1 MKKLTA
7 LLLALM
13 MVVLMAVPTFAAPK
27 KGMLVLGDSIATG
40 YGLPGYSAASPQ
52 LAADSFANKLAAK
65 YKLTYGHTF
74 YNFAIDGMTSAEL
87 ASAVSE
93 GKSQYLYKE
102 NALGVDEGTFSRYM
116 MVDASSTQVAIK
128 NCDTIVISIGGNDLL
143 RPMFEIIM
151 DYIEDNAALL
161 KMMGIDLESMS
172 GAGASGLSGIM
183 GGANSTAMLT
193 ALTAIFTS
201 EEAQAKFTDAVKAY
215 SANIATILTSI
226 YALNPGADVYLLC
239 LYNPFDGVE
248 MFASMAELTETF
260 ITAMAQ
266 STAAVS
272 ASFAAKGFSAVPVQV
287 KDSFDGKAMSL
298 TNILAIDIHPNVQGH
313 EVMYN
318 ALSAAIDAPKTSS
331 AGAAVFAPSTLDV
344 TIVLAAVSAA
354 VSVIAVKSV
363 KRRG

>member
-13 MVVLMAVPTFAAPK
+13 MVVLMTSPAFAAPK

-116 MVDASSTQVAIK
+116 MVDASSTKVAIK

-143 RPMFEIIM
+143 RPLFEIIM
-151 DYIEDNAALL
+151 GYIEDNAALL
-161 KMMGIDLESMS
+161 KMMGIDVSAMA
-172 GAGASGLSGIM
+172 GAGNAGLSSVL
-183 GGANSTAMLT
+183 GGKNSAAMMT
-193 ALTAIFTS
+193 ALTTLLTS
-201 EEAQAKFTDAVKAY
+201 EDAQAKFTAGIKDYA
-215 SANIATILTSI
+215 ANLTTILTGI
-226 YALNPGADVYLLC
+226 YALNPKAEVYLLC

-248 MFASMAELTETF
+248 MFASMAELTSNF
-260 ITAMAQ
+260 IGALEQ
-266 STAAVS
+266 SAVAVS
-272 ASFAAKGFSAVPVQV
+272 AAFSAKGFTAVPVQV
-287 KDSFDGKAMSL
+287 GSSFAGKAMSL

-318 ALSAAIDAPKTSS
+318 ALAAAIDAPKTSS
-331 AGAAVFAPSTLDV
+331 AGAPIFAPSTLDV
-344 TIVLAAVSAA
+344 TVVLAAVSAA
-354 VSVIAVKSV
+354 VSAIGVKAAK
-363 KRRG
+363 KRR